1 MTVLQA
7 THITKSFAGV
17 RALSDA
23 TFTLNAGEVCGLVG
37 ANGSGKTTFARII
50 SGLLVP
56 DGGELRLYDAR
67 VDLRSHLDAEK
78 ARMAMV
84 HQNLSLVPEMTIWE
98 NVVLGREAV
107 GRGRLLDNRRAVKQA
122 ESVLRNI
129 DVAIPVQ
136 ERVKNISPDEKQL
149 VEIAKA
155 LAKDP
160 KILILD
166 EPTASLDF
174 HQVESLFR
182 AVGQLKEKG
191 VAIIFISHR
200 LWEVARICDRLVAF
214 RNGDTVGELDFSVQ
228 PREEKLI
235 IPLITGQEAREVV
248 RKQASVR
255 SQEISRHAARGPA
268 LEMKGVSLPGRLT
281 DISLQ
286 LRRGEVLGLGGLQ
299 GQGQE
304 EIPMILAGYLKGY
317 TGEIRVDGAAHGLR
331 TTRQAI
337 RRGVAL
343 IPGDRHKEGLFLE
356 HSVLSNLL
364 YPKVSMHRGSFFLPR
379 RRFQEVA
386 RNAIQ
391 AMDLVPPNPRL
402 VVSALSGGN
411 QQKVVVGKWLALDPG
426 VLLLNDP
433 TKGVDVGT
441 RQNLYAIVSRLA
453 ENGTSVILYASD
465 NEELI
470 ANCDRVLIVFEG
482 RIVKELGASELSEE
496 KLVVSSL
503 NVEHSEKAPAEG
515 ADGTRADGTRA
526 AGTRANGTRAAG
538 GEGRRA

>member
-1 MTVLQA
+1 MKESRPSMTVLEA
-7 THITKSFAGV
+7 THVAKSFAGV
-17 RALSDA
+17 RALADA
-23 TFTLNAGEVCGLVG
+23 NFSLRAGEICGLVG

-50 SGLLVP
+50 SGLLMP
-56 DGGELRLYDAR
+56 DGGRLKLYEKP
-67 VDLRSHLDAEK
+67 VNLRSHLDAER

-98 NVVLGREAV
+98 NIALGREAV
-107 GRGRLLDNRRAVKQA
+107 GPVALLDNRAAVAQA
-122 ESVLRNI
+122 QEAMESIGVK
-129 DVAIPVQ
+129 IPVH

-149 VEIAKA
+149 VEIGKA

-160 KILILD
+160 RILILD

-174 HQVESLFR
+174 HQVESLFQ
-182 AVGQLKEKG
+182 AVGKLRDLG

-200 LWEVARICDRLVAF
+200 LWEVAKICDRLVAF
-214 RNGDTVGELDFSVQ
+214 RNGETVGELDFAVQ
-228 PREEKLI
+228 PRDERLI
-235 IPLITGQEAREVV
+235 IPLITGQEVKDVV
-248 RKQASVR
+248 RKRSSVR
-255 SQEISRHAARGPA
+255 EAEISRHAERGVP
-268 LEMKGVSLPGRLT
+268 LELRGVSLPRRLT
-281 DISLQ
+281 DISFR

-304 EIPMILAGYLKGY
+304 EILMILAGYLKGY
-317 TGEIRVDGAAHGLR
+317 TGEILVEGKPHALGN
-331 TTRQAI
+331 TRQAI
-337 RRGVAL
+337 RKGIAL

-379 RRFQEVA
+379 RRFQKIAAE
-386 RNAIQ
+386 AI
-391 AMDLVPPNPRL
+391 DSVSLVPPDPRL
-402 VVSALSGGN
+402 VVSQLSDGN
-411 QQKVVVGKWLALDPG
+411 QQKVVVGKWLALSPG

-441 RQNLYAIVSRLA
+441 RQNLYAIVSSLA

-465 NEELI
+465 NQELI

-482 RIVKELGASELSEE
+482 RIVKEMNADEVSEE

-503 NVEHSEKAPAEG
+503 NVEHTGEKAAEAAEERG
-515 ADGTRADGTRA
+515 A
-526 AGTRANGTRAAG
+526 
-538 GEGRRA
+538 